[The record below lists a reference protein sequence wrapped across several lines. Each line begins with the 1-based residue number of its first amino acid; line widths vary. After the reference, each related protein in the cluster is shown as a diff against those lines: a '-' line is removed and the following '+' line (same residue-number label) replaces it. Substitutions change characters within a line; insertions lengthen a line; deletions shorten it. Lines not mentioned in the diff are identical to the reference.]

1 MIFKILLYCE
11 FILNLLLKWKK
22 NGKKN
27 VEEIFNPIYTASL
40 LLKAQNAPG

>member
-11 FILNLLLKWKK
+11 FILNRLLRWKK

-27 VEEIFNPIYTASL
+27 VEEIFTPIFTASL
-40 LLKAQNAPG
+40 LVKAQNVPG